1 LPVQRGEKPC
11 TTNEKKMDNK
21 SAVVAAWAERLFFRT
36 ADLWAKAVPRT
47 APSNEKLR
55 SCTLIAH
62 RGVYDNRVILENSLD
77 AFDRALSL
85 GIWGIEL
92 DIRWTKDMAPVVI
105 HDPDCRRVHAR
116 DIVIAETTLNALTGS
131 LPEIP
136 TLEQVI
142 LRYGRKLHL
151 MVEIKND
158 FFKDPERQNK
168 VLADLFSAL
177 TPGRDFHLISLNP
190 KVFDRLT
197 FAPPSCLLPI
207 ARHNAGRLS
216 RLSIE
221 KAYGGLTGHFVLI
234 GKNMIRRH
242 HDRGQK
248 VGTGFVNSRNALYRE
263 INRGVD
269 WIFSD
274 CADKIQQIIDQRPA
288 RPFPVKS
295 P

>member
-1 LPVQRGEKPC
+1 
-11 TTNEKKMDNK
+11 MDNK
-21 SAVVAAWAERLFFRT
+21 SAVVAAWAERLFFQA
-36 ADLWAKAVPRT
+36 ADLWVKAIPRT
-47 APSNEKLR
+47 APSNEKLKACR
-55 SCTLIAH
+55 LIAH
-62 RGVYDNRVILENSLD
+62 RGVYDNRAILENSLK
-77 AFDRALSL
+77 AFDRALSA

-92 DIRWTKDMAPVVI
+92 DIRWTKDRAPVVI
-105 HDPDCRRVHAR
+105 HDPDCRRLHAR
-116 DIVIAETTLNALTGS
+116 DIVIAETFLDELKES

-151 MVEIKND
+151 MAEIKND
-158 FFKDPERQNK
+158 FFKDPGRQNK
-168 VLADLFSAL
+168 VLADLFSGL

-190 KVFDRLT
+190 EILGCLT
-197 FAPPSCLLPI
+197 FVPRSCMLPI
-207 ARHNAGRLS
+207 ARHNAVRLS

-221 KAYGGLTGHFVLI
+221 KAYGGLAGHYALL

-248 VGTGFVNSRNALYRE
+248 IGTGFINSRNALFRE
-263 INRGVD
+263 ISRGVD

-288 RPFPVKS
+288 RPFPAKS

>member
-1 LPVQRGEKPC
+1 MREEKMG
-11 TTNEKKMDNK
+11 KKSPFVTSRMED
-21 SAVVAAWAERLFFRT
+21 LFFQA
-36 ADLWAKAVPRT
+36 ADLWAKAIPRE
-47 APSNEKLR
+47 APSNERLR
-55 SCTLIAH
+55 SCKLIAH
-62 RGVYDNRVILENSLD
+62 RGVHDRVILENSLD

-105 HDPDCRRVHAR
+105 HDADCRRVHAK
-116 DIVIAETTLNALTGS
+116 DIVIAETVLDELKES

-158 FFKDPERQNK
+158 VLKDPRRRNSA
-168 VLADLFSAL
+168 LAELFSGL
-177 TPGRDFHLISLNP
+177 TPGRNFHLISLNP
-190 KVFDRLT
+190 KNFDCLT
-197 FAPPSCLLPI
+197 FAPRSCLLPI

-274 CADKIQQIIDQRPA
+274 CAGKIQHIIDQRTAPS
-288 RPFPVKS
+288 V
-295 P
+295 

>member
-1 LPVQRGEKPC
+1 MNSTR
-11 TTNEKKMDNK
+11 
-21 SAVVAAWAERLFFRT
+21 SAAPQMERLFFQ
-36 ADLWAKAVPRT
+36 AANLWAKAIPRE
-47 APSNEKLR
+47 APSNERLR
-55 SCTLIAH
+55 SCKLIAH
-62 RGVYDNRVILENSLD
+62 RGVHDSAVLENSLN

-92 DIRWTKDMAPVVI
+92 DIRWTRDMAPVVI
-105 HDPDCRRVHAR
+105 HDPDCNRVHAR
-116 DIVIAETTLNALTGS
+116 DIVIAETLLDELKES

-151 MVEIKND
+151 MAEIKND
-158 FFKDPERQNK
+158 ALKDPKRQNGI
-168 VLADLFSAL
+168 LAELFSGL

-190 KVFDRLT
+190 KNFDCLT
-197 FAPPSCLLPI
+197 FAPRSCLLPI

-216 RLSIE
+216 RLAIE

-234 GKNMIRRH
+234 DKKTIRHH

-248 VGTGFVNSRNALYRE
+248 IGTGFVNSRNALFRE
-263 INRGVD
+263 ISRGVD

-274 CADKIQQIIDQRPA
+274 CADKIQQIIDQRTAP
-288 RPFPVKS
+288 PV
-295 P
+295 